1 MRAGGDVKLPVEVGG
16 SFDEDGDEV
25 AFGEAEGPDEDVT
38 SETCTFDDV
47 TRFVFEVSR
56 HLVIRKVLVT
66 NFVQWT
72 IKTASFKYLPLFRVR
87 QRRRN
92 REINS

>member
-66 NFVQWT
+66 KLSNGLE
-72 IKTASFKYLPLFRVR
+72 K
-87 QRRRN
+87 QRLSSISRC
-92 REINS
+92 

>member
-72 IKTASFKYLPLFRVR
+72 IK
-87 QRRRN
+87 
-92 REINS
+92 NSVFQVFPVLKGSTTQTKW